1 MDEKKKEAIA
11 IPVPAADEEKKDAKK
26 GEEEKE
32 KNADGTDLPELSEED
47 QVRAAR
53 GEVLVRARAPAMGLC
68 VLSSG
73 WRRIAVYTLPAHP
86 GLFFPSLSPPPLP
99 PPLRHP
105 PPAPPRHPDS
115 KGEAREAGREG
126 GLGR

>member
-47 QVRAAR
+47 QVRAR
-53 GEVLVRARAPAMGLC
+53 
-68 VLSSG
+68 
-73 WRRIAVYTLPAHP
+73 
-86 GLFFPSLSPPPLP
+86 
-99 PPLRHP
+99 
-105 PPAPPRHPDS
+105 
-115 KGEAREAGREG
+115 AGRVPSCVRVRRPWVCACYHLDGDE
-126 GLGR
+126 